1 MINDFKLS
9 LKNIKEISE
18 KDLYETFQ
26 EWQEWLITFR
36 NLSKNTSIAY
46 TYDFKYFLNFL
57 ILHYEKNKISIDIL
71 KELKALDFRAWISF
85 LNSKNFSIGSKSQAR
100 ARASIKSFF
109 NYAILNKKVKNSM
122 IFQLSS
128 PKLPKTL
135 PRPLSYNQ
143 IQKLIRKID
152 EEKNSFVKAR
162 NKAFIIILWGTGLRI
177 SEALSLNTDQI
188 KNEYLTILGK
198 GSKER
203 LIPIIP
209 QVKKVLTEW
218 ILERS
223 KFQKSENKSLF
234 INFNGKKITSRY
246 FQNFFSK
253 IRNEL
258 DLDIN
263 FTPHSLRHSFA
274 TDLLRNGV
282 DLRSLQL
289 LLGHNSLSTTQHYL
303 KLSNKFVNETY
314 ENTHPRAKIK
324 NSK

>member
-1 MINDFKLS
+1 MINVFKGS
-9 LKNIKEISE
+9 LKNIKQITE

-36 NLSKNTSIAY
+36 NLSKNTSLAY

-57 ILHYEKNKISIDIL
+57 SLHYQRNKICIELL
-71 KELKALDFRAWISF
+71 KNLKAMDFRAWISF
-85 LNSKNFSIGSKSQAR
+85 LNSKKISIGSRSQAR

-109 NYAILNKKVKNSM
+109 NYAILNKKIEKSM

-135 PRPLSYNQ
+135 PKPLSYNQ
-143 IQKLIRKID
+143 IKKLIVKID
-152 EEKNSFVKAR
+152 EERNSFVKAR

-188 KNEYLTILGK
+188 KNDHLIIVGK
-198 GSKER
+198 GKKER
-203 LIPIIP
+203 LIPILP
-209 QVKKVLTEW
+209 QVKKVISEW
-218 ILERS
+218 IIERTKLE
-223 KFQKSENKSLF
+223 KPENKSLF
-234 INFNGKKITSRY
+234 INFNGKKITPRY

-258 DLDIN
+258 DLDIK

-303 KLSNKFVNETY
+303 KVSNKFVNETY
-314 ENTHPRAKIK
+314 LNTHPRAKLK
-324 NSK
+324 NSE